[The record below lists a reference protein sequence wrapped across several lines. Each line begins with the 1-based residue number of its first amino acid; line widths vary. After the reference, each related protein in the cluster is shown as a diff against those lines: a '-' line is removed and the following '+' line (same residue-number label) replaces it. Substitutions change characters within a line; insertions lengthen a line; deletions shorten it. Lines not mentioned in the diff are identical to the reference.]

1 MNYEDL
7 QSYTLDYLV
16 QEMAGSLKV
25 CIDFQCLAKCALS
38 CAVKV
43 HTSQLKL
50 IFCPSPAKGEVEP
63 TVVGTAGVENTYL
76 TPGCRLSSTTL
87 AEVLHTT

>member
-1 MNYEDL
+1 
-7 QSYTLDYLV
+7 
-16 QEMAGSLKV
+16 MAGSLKV
-25 CIDFQCLAKCALS
+25 CIVFQCLAKLQLS
-38 CAVKV
+38 REVKV
-43 HTSQLKL
+43 HTSQVKP
-50 IFCPSPAKGEVEP
+50 IFFPSPAKGEVEP